1 MIWYKDLYVGESIV
15 HKTKKGQMEDYAQ
28 CRTDWDLCDH
38 ISL

>member
-1 MIWYKDLYVGESIV
+1 MIWYKDLYVGEVLYIRQE
-15 HKTKKGQMEDYAQ
+15 GQMEDYAQ